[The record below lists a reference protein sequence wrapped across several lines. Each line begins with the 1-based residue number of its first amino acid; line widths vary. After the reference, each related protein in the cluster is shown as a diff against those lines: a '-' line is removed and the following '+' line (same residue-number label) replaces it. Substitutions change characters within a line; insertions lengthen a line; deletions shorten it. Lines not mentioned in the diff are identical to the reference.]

1 MTGISSVTQVAS
13 SCTFMIRLPS
23 PARQTTVLVGTG
35 DLGADRRRQ
44 AEAHRP
50 EAAGVDPATR
60 LVEAVVLRGPH
71 LVLADVGGD
80 DRVALGRPVHRL
92 DHELGLDL
100 AVLAGLVDERVLLLP
115 AAQLLPPGVEPGAVG
130 LQRPVL
136 AGQLRQHLLDVA
148 DDRDVGADVLGDLRR
163 VDVDVD
169 DLGVRRELGQLAGDP
184 VVEAG
189 ADRDDQVGVVHRRSW
204 RCGCRACPASRASS
218 RRRPGRR
225 RGPSGSR

>member
-1 MTGISSVTQVAS
+1 MTGISSVHAGRQLLAVHDQAAVAGEADD
-13 SCTFMIRLPS
+13 L
-23 PARQTTVLVGTG
+23 LVGAG
-35 DLGADRRRQ
+35 DLGADRRGQ

-50 EAAGVDPATR
+50 QAAGVDPAAR

-92 DHELGLDL
+92 DHELRLDL
-100 AVLAGLVDERVLLLP
+100 AVLAGLVAERVLLLP
-115 AAQLLPPGVEPGAVG
+115 AAQLLPPGVEPAGVG

-136 AGQLRQHLLDVA
+136 AGQLRQHLLGVA
-148 DDRDVGADVLGDLRR
+148 DDRDVGGDVLGDLGR

-169 DLGVRRELGQLAGDP
+169 ELGARRELGQLAGDA

-189 ADRDDQVGVVHRRSW
+189 ADRDDQVGVVHRVV
-204 RCGCRACPASRASS
+204 GGAGAVHAQHPEPALVA
-218 RRRPGRR
+218 RPGRR
-225 RGPSGSR
+225 PGPSGSR